1 MTVCEDEHTEGARTE
16 GDEEE
21 AGGGRQRAV

>member
-16 GDEEE
+16 RDEEE